1 MHCRN
6 SSDHEGPFL
15 NVVNVVTKEMKKIAD
30 SMALLELA
38 NAVLTSTKLD
48 TSRGNRCIDV
58 GFASD
63 LSTKRD
69 DSDEWGGVAVPNPLG
84 HSKKTIFVQALI
96 GMSKMIRHCCP
107 QEMVG
112 KVFADLNFFRPSC

>member
-1 MHCRN
+1 MVHCRN
-6 SSDHEGPFL
+6 SSDHEGFV

-38 NAVLTSTKLD
+38 NVVLTSTALD
-48 TSRGNRCIDV
+48 KSRGNRCIDV

-69 DSDEWGGVAVPNPLG
+69 DSDEWGGAR
-84 HSKKTIFVQALI
+84 SAQ
-96 GMSKMIRHCCP
+96 SP
-107 QEMVG
+107 QTFQVTYFHPGPRWHVEY
-112 KVFADLNFFRPSC
+112 D